1 MLFAVDVVLNTAI
14 HCGRKMWRILMVKM
28 VLYIVTVFVTVKCS
42 VLGRVVT
49 QTVSSRSSTA
59 NDWVHSQASACDL
72 FLEDVTL

>member
-1 MLFAVDVVLNTAI
+1 
-14 HCGRKMWRILMVKM
+14 MVKM